1 MIDPR
6 LLDEIGMIAGGGD
19 TVGSTCQYAIA
30 YDDWELF
37 QKIDLMFEIYDVGEK
52 RQYIFY
58 RSHHHD
64 MNDINDMSR
73 DHVFWLKI
81 AQKYF
86 ESWEYEHYF
95 RSLKPFDKISDKH
108 RMSLDTYLFCR
119 NKNLLWQ
126 LSLFYVLPITLVT
139 KLIHWIWLPQTT
151 PDEFEP
157 KPRIHKFGH
166 KPDFFRFY
174 NYQRSSSEIFDNLGR
189 IKTFKEL
196 WQNRKLLKEENW
208 TFCEYLFAEIWLI
221 TYRPYTLYMASTD
234 YTG

>member
-37 QKIDLMFEIYDVGEK
+37 QKIDLMFEIYDVEEK

-151 PDEFEP
+151 PDKFLAKE
-157 KPRIHKFGH
+157 RIHKYGH
-166 KPDFFRFY
+166 YKNNKPVIEFY
-174 NYQRSSSEIFDNLGR
+174 AVASEELNYYYDDLGR
-189 IKTFKEL
+189 INKFKEL
-196 WQNRKLLKEENW
+196 WDVKKFIKNTNW
-208 TFCEYLFAEIWLI
+208 SFFEYLFAEVW
-221 TYRPYTLYMASTD
+221 TFHYRPYTLYQTA
-234 YTG
+234 